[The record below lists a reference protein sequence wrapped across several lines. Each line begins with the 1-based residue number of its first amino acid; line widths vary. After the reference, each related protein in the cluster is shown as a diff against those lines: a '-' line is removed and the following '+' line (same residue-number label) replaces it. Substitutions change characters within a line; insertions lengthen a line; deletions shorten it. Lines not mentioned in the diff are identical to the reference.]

1 MMKMSSPRVGLALC
15 VCFVAVTYVHATNFA
30 VLLSGGDS
38 QSEKCSDNEDFLM
51 DVFLRGID
59 QEIRVEVQSIK
70 NKARRMNKA
79 ELIDAMAGGANIRE
93 RSCIKNWEVNGCDAN
108 CTIRVPIRNDGPED
122 ISLDD
127 VTLQCGIAQDIRLDV
142 QEIKNKV
149 KRREGCVGC
158 VSSVYTVHGLG
169 STDEP
174 VYSWT
179 FGGDG
184 NSAAGTRVRKTMQD
198 LKVASFSGGAAV
210 GEQEI
215 ATCPADA
222 YLELRNA
229 PDVIP
234 AYSEVLVEVVASI
247 PENVR
252 LVISANNASAVV
264 DLVRTSV
271 EEILNSQLLCCLKS
285 VRRRVLLG
293 KVLRDALVAYEEG
306 DFALVQDL
314 LRFFARFARIAEC
327 DVSDA
332 ENICLEKA
340 IDAVMAVARMV
351 AEEAGSGAPELEAY
365 GASADELRRRG
376 DAEAAMMMYRKEGGA
391 RTKAPVSQYPKG
403 SYSYMFWVRRQG
415 RSAYSGKEDPPTTTR
430 PEEDQSLFGWLE
442 ITRG

>member
-1 MMKMSSPRVGLALC
+1 
-15 VCFVAVTYVHATNFA
+15 
-30 VLLSGGDS
+30 
-38 QSEKCSDNEDFLM
+38 M

-210 GEQEI
+210 GEQ
-215 ATCPADA
+215 
-222 YLELRNA
+222 
-229 PDVIP
+229 V
-234 AYSEVLVEVVASI
+234 
-247 PENVR
+247 
-252 LVISANNASAVV
+252 
-264 DLVRTSV
+264 
-271 EEILNSQLLCCLKS
+271 CCS
-285 VRRRVLLG
+285 
-293 KVLRDALVAYEEG
+293 
-306 DFALVQDL
+306 
-314 LRFFARFARIAEC
+314 C
-327 DVSDA
+327 
-332 ENICLEKA
+332 
-340 IDAVMAVARMV
+340 
-351 AEEAGSGAPELEAY
+351 
-365 GASADELRRRG
+365 
-376 DAEAAMMMYRKEGGA
+376 
-391 RTKAPVSQYPKG
+391 
-403 SYSYMFWVRRQG
+403 
-415 RSAYSGKEDPPTTTR
+415 
-430 PEEDQSLFGWLE
+430 
-442 ITRG
+442 